1 MGLMQHQT
9 PRMVIPLLHGNT
21 VAVRGLGLDDFAALL
36 PNHLESMTKIVELY
50 QQHQRAVFTTK
61 SFTDFLIAT
70 GKDFPG
76 MMLEV
81 ISMAADE
88 PEFAEGR
95 VKLGSGLQVA
105 VLTGIMK
112 MTVEDAGGL
121 GNLLGQLKIVGAN
134 VLAAAQEL
142 AEAKPGRPSSNST
155 GTGGSK

>member
-9 PRMVIPLLHGNT
+9 PRMIVPLSHGNS
-21 VAVRGLGLDDFAALL
+21 VAIRGLGLDDFAALL
-36 PNHLESMTKIVELY
+36 PNHLESMTKIVTLY
-50 QQHQRAVFTTK
+50 QDHQKAVFTTK

-76 MMLEV
+76 MMREV

-88 PEFAEGR
+88 PEFADGT
-95 VKLGSGLQVA
+95 VKLGAGLQVA
-105 VLTGIMK
+105 VLTAVMK

-121 GNLLGQLKIVGAN
+121 GNLIGQLRIVGAN

-142 AEAKPGRPSSNST
+142 ADAKPGRPSSNST
-155 GTGGSK
+155 GNGASK